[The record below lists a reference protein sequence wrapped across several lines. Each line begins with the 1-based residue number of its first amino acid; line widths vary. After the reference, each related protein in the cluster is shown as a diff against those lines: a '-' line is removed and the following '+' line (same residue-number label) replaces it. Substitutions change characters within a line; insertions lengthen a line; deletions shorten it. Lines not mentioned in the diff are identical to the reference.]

1 MIGCSAAACKTA
13 VITLESTWFIG
24 QVWRWTHRNF
34 AIHLEAPKKWLRM
47 LMETSDWKVVVF
59 LVFDLSET
67 CSCDRVH
74 HLSVTFR
81 FLNLTPTS
89 ENLPSTWSSHWKT
102 VVKKIKCFFKKC
114 NNFPSVTQRA
124 LWANPNTNTS
134 QIDRVLSVIPSAC
147 FGLSGFYV

>member
-1 MIGCSAAACKTA
+1 MIGCSAAACKTGHYFR
-13 VITLESTWFIG
+13 INMIHWPSLEMNP
-24 QVWRWTHRNF
+24 QK
-34 AIHLEAPKKWLRM
+34 LKKWLRM